1 MKRKKRMSI
10 SRGHGGLPRYNP
22 NWGHGGL
29 PRYDPRLGHGGLLR
43 LGSPYDAYPYNRDL
57 VLGHGIFS
65 SLFSKIVPFV
75 TKTVAPK
82 IVPTLVKHV
91 APELVKGGI
100 ELARDLSQGK
110 SLKGSLKRRGIKAT
124 ATLARK
130 TLDSQPAVKRKLE
143 QFLGDTVAAETPT
156 KKRRTTTRRKKKK
169 RSSYVF

>member
-1 MKRKKRMSI
+1 
-10 SRGHGGLPRYNP
+10 
-22 NWGHGGL
+22 
-29 PRYDPRLGHGGLLR
+29 
-43 LGSPYDAYPYNRDL
+43 LGSPYDVYPYNRDL
-57 VLGHGIFS
+57 VLGHGFFS
-65 SLFSKIVPFV
+65 SIFSKIVPFV

-100 ELARDLSQGK
+100 ELAKDLSKGK
-110 SLKGSLKRRGIKAT
+110 SLKGSLKRRSMQAT

-143 QFLGDTVAAETPT
+143 QFLSDTVAPPPPT
-156 KKRRTTTRRKKKK
+156 KKRRGFAPKKKTKKK